1 MTGRIETETQFR
13 NLPSVDSVLAI
24 PTVAAVAAGYR
35 RDLVVNLVRQQLDV
49 ARQEIRQGGSAPPAA
64 DLAEAVCRELE
75 SLARREPRRVINAT
89 GVIIHTNLGRAP
101 MSRGAIDAMMEAAAG
116 YTDLELDLETGRRGS
131 RQAHLQSLLKQ
142 LTGAEAALAVNN
154 NASALLLGLSALSQG
169 KEVIVARGE
178 AVEIGG
184 GFRIPDVLEQ
194 SGATL
199 VDVGTTNRTY
209 ARDYENA
216 ITENTA
222 ALLKVHTSNFRVEG
236 FTASVEPEELVD
248 LGRQRGVPVLHDVG
262 SGSLL
267 ATEKYGLVHEPTPQ
281 ESIAAGVG
289 LVFFS
294 GDKLLGGPQAGIV
307 VGQRELVNRLERHPL
322 ARAVRI
328 DKVSLAGLTATLL
341 HYLRQEAASE
351 VPIWRMIGSS
361 EEALKERALRWK
373 ASLEENLQEADSQ
386 EADALV
392 VPGRSAIG
400 GGSLPGETLPSW
412 VLSLSC
418 RAASGGPEGVMER
431 LRQEDTPVVA
441 RIEEDR
447 VLLDPRT
454 VLPEEDEALLQGVR
468 AALAR

>member
-1 MTGRIETETQFR
+1 MTGRIEAEIQFR
-13 NLPSVDSVLAI
+13 NLPSVDSVMAT
-24 PTVAAVAAGYR
+24 PAVAAVAAGYR
-35 RDLVVNLVRQQLDV
+35 RDLVVNLVRQQLDL
-49 ARQEIRQGGSAPPAA
+49 ARQEIRRGGSAPPAA
-64 DLAEAVCRELE
+64 ELAESVCRELE
-75 SLARREPRRVINAT
+75 TMARREPRRVINAT

-101 MSRGAIDAMMEAAAG
+101 LSRAATEAMVEAAAG
-116 YTDLELDLETGRRGS
+116 YTDLELDLQTGRRGS
-131 RQAHLQSLLKQ
+131 RQAHLQSLLRQ

-154 NASALLLGLSALSQG
+154 NASAVLLGLSALAAG

-184 GFRIPDVLEQ
+184 GFRIPDVLQQ
-194 SGATL
+194 SGAFL

-209 ARDYENA
+209 ARDYADA

-222 ALLKVHTSNFRVEG
+222 ALLKVHASNFRVEG
-236 FTASVEPEELVD
+236 FTAWVEPVELVE
-248 LGRQRGVPVLHDVG
+248 LGRQRGIPVLHDVG

-267 ATEKYGLVHEPTPQ
+267 ATEEYGLAHEPTPQ

-307 VGQRELVNRLERHPL
+307 VGSRELVNRLERHPL

-328 DKVSLAGLTATLL
+328 DKSSLAGLTATLL
-341 HYLRQEAASE
+341 HYLRQEAESE
-351 VPIWRMIGSS
+351 VPIWRMIGLS

-373 ASLEENLQEADSQ
+373 ASLEGAVQ
-386 EADALV
+386 V
-392 VPGRSAIG
+392 VPGRSAVG

-412 VLSLSC
+412 LLSLPC
-418 RAASGGPEGVMER
+418 FVASGGAEGVMER
-431 LRQEDTPVVA
+431 LRQGDPPVVA
-441 RIEEDR
+441 RIEEER

-468 AALAR
+468 AALAPQGE